1 MDTPDGTRASVSGR
15 SGQKSECRAISTCNG
30 CHEEG
35 GVNG

>member
-15 SGQKSECRAISTCNG
+15 SGQKPECRAISNVI
-30 CHEEG
+30 EEG

>member
-15 SGQKSECRAISTCNG
+15 SGQKPECRVISTCNVI
-30 CHEEG
+30 EEG